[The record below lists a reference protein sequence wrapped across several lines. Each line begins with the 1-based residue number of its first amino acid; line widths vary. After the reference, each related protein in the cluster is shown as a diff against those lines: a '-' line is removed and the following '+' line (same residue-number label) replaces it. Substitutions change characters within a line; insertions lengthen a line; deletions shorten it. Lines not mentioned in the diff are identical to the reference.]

1 MKIYLEML
9 DSFSRDRNISDV
21 LKYRSLLMA
30 ARHLY
35 RTGGFTLDPYT
46 YSKSIVKTLVSTR
59 KCWPGRHAQ
68 QNLGSR
74 SRT

>member
-1 MKIYLEML
+1 MKLYSSAQSTPGEAREHKRRNLSMKIYLEML
-9 DSFSRDRNISDV
+9 DSISRDRNISDV

-46 YSKSIVKTLVSTR
+46 YSKSIV
-59 KCWPGRHAQ
+59 RH
-68 QNLGSR
+68 
-74 SRT
+74 